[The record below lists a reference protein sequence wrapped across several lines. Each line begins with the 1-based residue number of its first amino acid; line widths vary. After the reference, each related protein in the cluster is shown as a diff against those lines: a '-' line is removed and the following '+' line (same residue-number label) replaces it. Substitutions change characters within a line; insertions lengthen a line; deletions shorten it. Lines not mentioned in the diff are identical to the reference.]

1 MDTLSA
7 DRDMIAPTTYDTPSP
22 SRIAAYLTDL
32 VHRFGPGSSVFGFTS
47 LLAVASVLFVY
58 LFMEEAVL
66 ALRLWGAPAIGGTT
80 GATLSFTLLAGA
92 WAGRRF
98 VRPLRRRR
106 AVVSPVD
113 LERAVAILK
122 DQGNA
127 SAGLVRLGDKQILLS
142 DAGDAFIMFGTRGQS
157 QIALFDPV
165 GPKEAWGELVL
176 KFVRDAKR
184 HGRRPVFYQVSPQF
198 LPIAVEAGLK
208 PYKLGEQAIVDL
220 KGFSLQGGEWLKLR
234 RSINRAE
241 RDGLDFALLSPDEVP
256 AVLDELREVSNAWL
270 AAHNAAEK
278 GFSLGTFRDAYV
290 AAQSVAV
297 IRLEGRIVA
306 FASIMTAPAEGDAF
320 IDLMRHIP
328 GTHRGMMDL
337 LFVRIMERLK
347 ADGFR
352 SLNMGMA
359 PLAGLP
365 NSDCAPLWNQ
375 IGRQV
380 FENGERFYNFRGV
393 LAFKSKFDP
402 KWESRYLVV
411 GGSGLPLTSLL
422 DVTML
427 ISGGIKGIFR
437 R

>member
-1 MDTLSA
+1 MDILSA
-7 DRDMIAPTTYDTPSP
+7 DRDMIAPTTFAAPP
-22 SRIAAYLTDL
+22 SRLAAHLADL
-32 VHRFGPGSSVFGFTS
+32 AHRVRPGSSIFGFTS

-58 LFMEEAVL
+58 LFMEEALL
-66 ALRLWGAPAIGGTT
+66 ALRLWRAPAIGETA
-80 GATLSFTLLAGA
+80 GATVSFTLIAGA

-106 AVVSPVD
+106 SGVSAMD
-113 LERAVAILK
+113 LEKAVEILRT
-122 DQGNA
+122 QGNA
-127 SAGLVRLGDKQILLS
+127 SAGLVRLGDKQLLFS
-142 DAGDAFIMFGTRGQS
+142 EAGDAFIMFGTRGQS

-165 GPKEAWGELVL
+165 GPKEAWHDLVL
-176 KFVRDAKR
+176 KFVADAKR
-184 HGRRPVFYQVSPQF
+184 HGRRAVFYQVSPDF

-220 KGFSLQGGEWLKLR
+220 RKFSLQGGEWLKLR

-241 RDGLDFALLSPDEVP
+241 RDGLDFSLLPPEQVP
-256 AVLDELREVSNAWL
+256 AILNELRGVSDAWL
-270 AAHNAAEK
+270 SAHNAAEK

-297 IRLEGRIVA
+297 IRMEGRIVA
-306 FASIMTAPAEGDAF
+306 FASIMTAPAGGDAF
-320 IDLMRHIP
+320 IDLMRHVP

-337 LFVRIMERLK
+337 LFVKIMERLK
-347 ADGFR
+347 ADGFLT
-352 SLNMGMA
+352 LNMGMA

-365 NSDCAPLWNQ
+365 NGDYAPLWNQ

-380 FENGERFYNFRGV
+380 FEHGERFYNFRGV

-411 GGSGLPLTSLL
+411 GGSGLPLASLL

-427 ISGGIKGIFR
+427 IGGGIKGILR